1 MMVKRRTRAGKMS
14 QPRRPA
20 VRTRRRILAKVIR
33 SIRGQ
38 MWRRTVASFGSGSD
52 LSFGLKIRYDLVGIT
67 TQRKVQK
74 EVTLMRPRIE
84 TILRCRGRG
93 SESCYIGQCSAL

>member
-1 MMVKRRTRAGKMS
+1 MRRAGKIS

-20 VRTRRRILAKVIR
+20 VRTRRTMLAKVIR
-33 SIRGQ
+33 IIRGQ

-67 TQRKVQK
+67 TIKRKVQK

-84 TILRCRGRG
+84 TILRCRGRR

>member
-1 MMVKRRTRAGKMS
+1 MRRAGKIS

-20 VRTRRRILAKVIR
+20 VRTRRTILAKVMRII
-33 SIRGQ
+33 SGQ

-67 TQRKVQK
+67 TQRKVLK
-74 EVTLMRPRIE
+74 EITLMLPRRVTRP
-84 TILRCRGRG
+84 TCKGRQFG
-93 SESCYIGQCSAL
+93 SC